1 MSNPGPGPEA
11 APLLTIGAV
20 AAMTGRSTS
29 AIRYYEQIGLL
40 PEPVRVAGRRR
51 YDPAMVRTLAVIDTG
66 QRAGLALDEIK
77 VLLSASPGD
86 PAAVERLRE
95 VASRKLPEVV
105 ALIERSQLVRGWLE
119 LAARCE
125 CPDLDQCPLFDG
137 PALPGGRGARRPP
150 PRGGLPAACRF
161 AAGCIEVLPG
171 PGTAGKMAT
180 RSAMR
185 SGMPAKVRP
194 IAYAGRAVT
203 RGAA

>member
-40 PEPVRVAGRRR
+40 PEPVRVGGRRR
-51 YDPAMVRTLAVIDTG
+51 YGPAMVRTLAVIETG
-66 QRAGLALDEIK
+66 QRAGLALDEIR

-86 PAAVERLRE
+86 PAAVEQLRD

-105 ALIERSQLVRGWLE
+105 ALIERSELVRGWLE

-125 CPDLDQCPLFDG
+125 CPDLDQCPLFDD
-137 PALPGGRGARRPP
+137 PALPGGPS
-150 PRGGLPAACRF
+150 
-161 AAGCIEVLPG
+161 E
-171 PGTAGKMAT
+171 K
-180 RSAMR
+180 R
-185 SGMPAKVRP
+185 SGMRAKADSP
-194 IAYAGRAVT
+194 GRVVA
-203 RGAA
+203 

>member
-1 MSNPGPGPEA
+1 MSTSSPGPEA

-40 PEPVRVAGRRR
+40 PEPVRVGGRRR
-51 YDPAMVRTLAVIDTG
+51 YDQAAVRTLAVIETG

-77 VLLSASPGD
+77 VLLAASPGD

-105 ALIERSQLVRGWLE
+105 ALIERSELVRGWLE

-125 CPDLDQCPLFDG
+125 CPDLGQCPLFDD
-137 PALPGGRGARRPP
+137 PALPGAGAKRPP
-150 PRGGLPAACRF
+150 ARAGLS
-161 AAGCIEVLPG
+161 AG
-171 PGTAGKMAT
+171 
-180 RSAMR
+180 
-185 SGMPAKVRP
+185 P
-194 IAYAGRAVT
+194 ILSRA
-203 RGAA
+203 